1 MKKINP
7 GLEFEKIVSEIQKQ
21 LDNNSEV
28 SHDQH
33 IVDRLGQRRQ
43 FDVVV
48 RGNFAGQRI
57 LGVIECKNLQKK
69 VGTPEV
75 DAFNTKSQ
83 DVNANFKII
92 VSRRGFSK
100 PAIAKANHYGI
111 QTLSLLSEDGTDT
124 GVLLG
129 TKWYVDIYYWS
140 QFAVTLQFVKQPKH
154 PVKFRAEEVSIKGKP
169 VIEAFYN
176 YLVDEYPAVSDTG
189 WVVNVRTQFETP
201 QEVFVGDTE
210 SYLCSAIDFA
220 AHRKLDQRQREVG
233 WNGTGFYDW
242 QKTEATFAPGST
254 MKSHSVPADFHSWE
268 KRNKDNDQEHGV
280 TTLTVIAHLLQLEKI
295 EGAIDLDNL

>member
-7 GLEFEKIVSEIQKQ
+7 GIEFEKIVSDIQKQ
-21 LDNNSEV
+21 LDSNSEV
-28 SHDQH
+28 SHDES

-48 RGNFAGQRI
+48 RGSFAGQRI
-57 LGVIECKNLQKK
+57 LGVIECKDLNKK

-75 DAFNTKSQ
+75 DAFVTKSQ

-100 PAIAKANHYGI
+100 PAIKKAEHYGI

-124 GVLLG
+124 GVVLG
-129 TKWYVDIYYWS
+129 TKWYADIYFWS
-140 QFAVTLQFVKQPKH
+140 QFSVTLQFVNQPEH
-154 PVKFRAEEVSIKGKP
+154 PVQFKAEEVLINEKP
-169 VIEAFYN
+169 VIEAFFN
-176 YLVDEYPAVSDTG
+176 YLVEEYPAVSETG
-189 WVVNVRTQFETP
+189 WVVNVRAQFETP
-201 QEVFVGDTE
+201 REVFVSKSE
-210 SYLCSAIDFA
+210 SYLCSAIDFSA
-220 AHRKLDQRQREVG
+220 YRELDQREREVG

-242 QKTEATFAPGST
+242 QKTQATFAPGSK

-268 KRNKDNDQEHGV
+268 KRNKDTDQDHGFI
-280 TTLTVIAHLLQLEKI
+280 TMRIIAHSLQLEKI
-295 EGAIDLDNL
+295 EDAIDLDNL